1 MCAEVRGC
9 VRMCAHVCAEFCVR
23 IFFCAEV
30 CACVRMCA
38 CPPVRAPMCAEV
50 CGSVRKC
57 AEVCGSV
64 RKCAEVC
71 GCVRKCAGVGGAW
84 VCHGA
89 FRPAEVRKSAH
100 VMFPKVSLHFF
111 VVTCIALSFCLF
123 LLFFFGFFGEY
134 KEILIL
140 MVFSAISIPIWSDF
154 QAPKFSKYF
163 SLFPQPLGSGA
174 CWHRLLDPLP
184 TFPSL
189 LLYLHLANLPLH
201 RGTAFQVLINF

>member
-1 MCAEVRGC
+1 MCAEARGC
-9 VRMCAHVCAEFCVR
+9 VRKRADVCACARMCARTPARALFFARKCAHVCGC
-23 IFFCAEV
+23 
-30 CACVRMCA
+30 
-38 CPPVRAPMCAEV
+38 VRAPLCAHP
-50 CGSVRKC
+50 CVRKC
-57 AEVCGSV
+57 AEVRGSV
-64 RKCAEVC
+64 RKCEGVC
-71 GCVRKCAGVGGAW
+71 GCVRVCAGVGGAR

-89 FRPAEVRKSAH
+89 FRPAEVCNSAH

-123 LLFFFGFFGEY
+123 LFFFFGFFGEY

-140 MVFSAISIPIWSDF
+140 IVFSSISIPIWSDF
-154 QAPKFSKYF
+154 QAPKLSKYF
-163 SLFPQPLGSGA
+163 SPFPQPLGSGA